1 MYRWPKF
8 LNYLLVLI
16 IGLLIGWFGH
26 SWKFQKE
33 IVPEQMTNVTVV
45 ARFSENNIA
54 EYQNI
59 AVAVGSSIS
68 DALKVLEQKQVS
80 YKLEEKDGRLKLIQL
95 MGVDGNW
102 ECEVDGQLNQIGLDK
117 FRLRGNEKIIF
128 KNNVGPSLTQ

>member
-33 IVPEQMTNVTVV
+33 IEPEQITNVTVV

>member
-68 DALKVLEQKQVS
+68 DALKVLELKQVS